1 MFRMLR
7 LRLSHNPLYEEM
19 IGRIIDLPKIMDP
32 RGNLT
37 VAEGDSLVP
46 FDIKRAYWVEYVAHT
61 RRFLQWGGVS
71 RAGF

>member
-1 MFRMLR
+1 MSRMLR

-37 VAEGDSLVP
+37 VAEGDSLVTCSQTAATGA
-46 FDIKRAYWVEYVAHT
+46 DSC
-61 RRFLQWGGVS
+61 QWLVP
-71 RAGF
+71 RDP